1 MTLADPRTALEELM
15 TAVTALKLPLGIP
28 WQGANAFDKVN
39 IFDLQ
44 ELTKA
49 MEELFLYH
57 NRIAL
62 IGLDSIDHENVVAGR
77 TLRVM
82 RSLSVTIIVADRRF
96 SDRQKAMMGDGTTP
110 GALYLEKL
118 LVDGVAG
125 ELPSGA
131 VMLPGTGRL
140 IALENDKRKD
150 ETGRIIFA
158 QDFDVAL
165 DWQAVSLSRIAKV
178 SPA

>member
-1 MTLADPRTALEELM
+1 M
-15 TAVTALKLPLGIP
+15 
-28 WQGANAFDKVN
+28 
-39 IFDLQ
+39 
-44 ELTKA
+44 
-49 MEELFLYH
+49 
-57 NRIAL
+57 
-62 IGLDSIDHENVVAGR
+62 IGLDSVDHENVVAGR
-77 TLRVM
+77 TLRTM
-82 RSLSVTIIVADRRF
+82 RSLSITIVIADRRF
-96 SDRQKAMMGDGTTP
+96 SDRQKAMLGDATTP
-110 GALYLEKL
+110 GALLLEKL

-131 VMLPGTGRL
+131 VVMPGAGRL
-140 IALENDKRKD
+140 VLIENEKRKD